1 MSVSWFEFTKKKK
14 KKRKKKSKFLRK
26 QPIDE
31 DKENMVSTTDSKD
44 ESSKYVLIL

>member
-1 MSVSWFEFTKKKK
+1 M
-14 KKRKKKSKFLRK
+14 K

-44 ESSKYVLIL
+44 ESSKYVLILQIALKGRWTFFVIEV